1 MSRLQGKVALVTGA
15 AAGFGEAIA
24 RLFVAEGAKV
34 LLADLDGAKAQLLA
48 EALGPAARAVAC
60 DVSRQADV
68 QAAVAACVESFGTP
82 DVVVN
87 NAGTTHRN
95 QSMLEV
101 DESTFDRVFA
111 VNVKSIFHMTR
122 AVVPLMQARRSGC
135 IVNIGSTAG
144 IRPRPGLA
152 WYNAS
157 KGAVNLLSKSM
168 AAELG
173 PDGIRVADNGAR
185 LEFRLFGR
193 SDSPTSKKA
202 VEYIKRYLADVGIAA
217 NVTLISEDALTEKIG
232 QGEFDM
238 FEWGWVVEPDPN
250 YQLSTFT
257 CARRSYEDGG
267 SVLAGLSDSFYC
279 NPEYDKLFAAQGSET
294 DVAKRVEI
302 VKQMQQI
309 LYDDWPYAITYYY
322 DNLVAYR
329 SDRFEGFIPQPD
341 PNGSYLFQY
350 GTWTYKNLK
359 PVAAGAGQS
368 GGPSPALVGGIVA
381 AVAVLGGLA
390 FLLLRRRRAGAAD
403 DRE

>member
-60 DVSRQADV
+60 DVSQQADV

-95 QSMLEV
+95 QSMLDV
-101 DESTFDRVFA
+101 DEATFDRVFA

-173 PDGIRVADNGAR
+173 PDGIRVNAVCPVM
-185 LEFRLFGR
+185 
-193 SDSPTSKKA
+193 SPTGMIEQFLGTADTPEARARVIAGIPLGRMSTPEDVA
-202 VEYIKRYLADVGIAA
+202 EATLYLASDAA
-217 NVTLISEDALTEKIG
+217 RFITG
-232 QGEFDM
+232 
-238 FEWGWVVEPDPN
+238 VELPV
-250 YQLSTFT
+250 
-257 CARRSYEDGG
+257 DGG
-267 SVLAGLSDSFYC
+267 R
-279 NPEYDKLFAAQGSET
+279 T
-294 DVAKRVEI
+294 I
-302 VKQMQQI
+302 
-309 LYDDWPYAITYYY
+309 
-322 DNLVAYR
+322 
-329 SDRFEGFIPQPD
+329 
-341 PNGSYLFQY
+341 
-350 GTWTYKNLK
+350 
-359 PVAAGAGQS
+359 
-368 GGPSPALVGGIVA
+368 
-381 AVAVLGGLA
+381 
-390 FLLLRRRRAGAAD
+390 
-403 DRE
+403 